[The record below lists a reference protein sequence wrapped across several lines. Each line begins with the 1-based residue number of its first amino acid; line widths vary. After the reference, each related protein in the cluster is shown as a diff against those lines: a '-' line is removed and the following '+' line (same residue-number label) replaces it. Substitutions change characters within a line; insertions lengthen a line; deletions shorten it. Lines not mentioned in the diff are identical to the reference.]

1 MSKNMSWI
9 SLEEKNRDEGKNKNK
24 IVNTNKKMN
33 ELQMQMTR
41 KKAETKKEKNFFKKI
56 LTIKSMLF
64 LIFDVFQMFVTK
76 DNHWL

>member
-1 MSKNMSWI
+1 
-9 SLEEKNRDEGKNKNK
+9 
-24 IVNTNKKMN
+24 MN

-64 LIFDVFQMFVTK
+64 LIFDVFQMLVTK
-76 DNHWL
+76 DNH